1 MAKRWLVL
9 RVQSNRE
16 VSVCRTLQ
24 EKIRIEALE
33 GEITRVLVPT
43 ESVSVMKSG
52 KRRIMERKLYPGYVF
67 VEMDVKEDG
76 TIPERAWFLI
86 RETNGVGDF
95 IGTEGGKYSKPVAM
109 ETHEVEKLLI
119 QVDKA
124 PDQAPTLKIDFKKGD
139 SVKIKEGPFEN
150 FDGVVDEVV
159 PSKGL
164 VKVIVTIFGRP
175 TPVELEYWMVEAI

>member
-16 VSVCRTLQ
+16 VTVSRTLE
-24 EKIRIEALE
+24 EKIKIEALE
-33 GEITRVLVPT
+33 EVITRVLVPT
-43 ESVSVMKSG
+43 ESVSVIKAG
-52 KRRIMERKLYPGYVF
+52 KRRVMERKLYPGYVF
-67 VEMDVKEDG
+67 IEMNVNEDG
-76 TIPERAWFLI
+76 TIPEKAWFLI
-86 RETNGVGDF
+86 RETSGVGDF
-95 IGTEGGKYSKPVAM
+95 IGTEGGKYSKPTPM
-109 ETHEVEKLLI
+109 MTHEVEKMLG

-124 PDQAPTLKIDFKKGD
+124 PDQQPSLKIDFKKGD

-150 FDGVVDEVV
+150 FDGVVDEVI

-175 TPVELEYWMVEAI
+175 TPVELEYWMVELI

>member
-16 VSVCRTLQ
+16 ITVCRTLE
-24 EKIRIEALE
+24 EKVKIEDLE
-33 GEITRVLVPT
+33 DEITRVLVPT

-52 KRRIMERKLYPGYVF
+52 KRRVTERKLYPGYVF
-67 VEMDVKEDG
+67 VEMNVKEDG

-95 IGTEGGKYSKPVAM
+95 IGTEGGKYSKPSAM
-109 ETHEVEKLLI
+109 ESYEVEKMLG
-119 QVDKA
+119 QVDRA
-124 PDQAPTLKIDFKKGD
+124 EEAEPSLKIDFKNGD

-150 FDGVVDEVV
+150 FDGVIDEVT
-159 PSKGL
+159 PGKGL

-175 TPVELEYWMVEAI
+175 TPVELECWMVEPI

>member
-1 MAKRWLVL
+1 MPKRWLVL

-16 VSVCRTLQ
+16 NAVSKTLE
-24 EKIRIEALE
+24 EKVRIEGLE
-33 GEITRVLVPT
+33 DEITRILVPT

-52 KRRIMERKLYPGYVF
+52 KRRVMERKLYPGYVF
-67 VEMDVKEDG
+67 VEVDCKPDG
-76 TIPERAWFLI
+76 TVPERAWFLI

-95 IGTEGGKYSKPVAM
+95 IGTEGGKYSKPSAM
-109 ETHEVEKLLI
+109 EQHEVEKLLG
-119 QVDKA
+119 QVEKA
-124 PDQAPTLKIDFKKGD
+124 PDAEPSLTINFAKGD

-159 PSKGL
+159 PAKGL

-175 TPVELEYWMVEAI
+175 TPVELEYWMVEPV

>member
-1 MAKRWLVL
+1 MPKCWLVL

-16 VSVCRTLQ
+16 MTVCRTLE
-24 EKIRIEALE
+24 EKIKIEALE
-33 GEITRVLVPT
+33 DEIMRVLVPT
-43 ESVSVMKSG
+43 ESVSMMKAG
-52 KRRIMERKLYPGYVF
+52 KRRVMERKLYPGYVF
-67 VEMDVKEDG
+67 VEMNVKEDG

-95 IGTEGGKYSKPVAM
+95 IGTEGGKYSKPSAM
-109 ETHEVEKLLI
+109 ELHEVEKMLG

-124 PDQAPTLKIDFKKGD
+124 QESEPSLKIDFKNGD

-150 FDGVVDEVV
+150 FDGVIDEVT
-159 PSKGL
+159 PGKGL

-175 TPVELEYWMVEAI
+175 TPVELEYWMVELI

>member
-1 MAKRWLVL
+1 MPKRWLVL

-16 VSVCRTLQ
+16 GAVSRTLE
-24 EKIRIEALE
+24 EKVRIEALE
-33 GEITRVLVPT
+33 SEITRILVPT
-43 ESVSVMKSG
+43 ESVSIVKGG
-52 KRRIMERKLYPGYVF
+52 KRRVLERKLYPGYVF
-67 VEMDVKEDG
+67 VEVDCKEDG
-76 TIPERAWFLI
+76 TVPERAWFLI

-95 IGTEGGKYSKPVAM
+95 IGTEGGKYSKPSAM
-109 ETHEVEKLLI
+109 ESYEVEKLLG

-124 PDQAPTLKIDFKKGD
+124 PDQAPSLKIDFKKGD

-175 TPVELEYWMVEAI
+175 TPVELEYWMVEPI

>member
-1 MAKRWLVL
+1 MPKRWLVL

-16 VSVCRTLQ
+16 GAVSRTLE
-24 EKIRIEALE
+24 EKVRIEGLE
-33 GEITRVLVPT
+33 HEITRILVPT
-43 ESVSVMKSG
+43 ESVSIVKGG
-52 KRRIMERKLYPGYVF
+52 KRRVLERKLYPGYVF
-67 VEMDVKEDG
+67 VEVDCKDDG
-76 TIPERAWFLI
+76 TVPERAWFLI

-95 IGTEGGKYSKPVAM
+95 IGTEGGKYSKPAAM
-109 ETHEVEKLLI
+109 EPHEVEKMLG
-119 QVDKA
+119 QVDKS
-124 PDQAPTLKIDFKKGD
+124 PDAQPSLKIDFQKGD

-159 PSKGL
+159 PAKGL

>member
-16 VSVCRTLQ
+16 MTVSRTIE
-24 EKIRIEALE
+24 EKVKIEALE
-33 GEITRVLVPT
+33 DEITRVLVPT
-43 ESVSVMKSG
+43 ENVSIMKGG
-52 KRRIMERKLYPGYVF
+52 KRRVMERKLYPGYVF

-95 IGTEGGKYSKPVAM
+95 IGTEGGKYSKPSAM
-109 ETHEVEKLLI
+109 EPHEVEKMLG
-119 QVDKA
+119 QVDKSESA
-124 PDQAPTLKIDFKKGD
+124 EPSLKIDFKKGD

-150 FDGVVDEVV
+150 FDGMIDEVD
-159 PSKGL
+159 SAKGR

-175 TPVELEYWMVEAI
+175 TPVELEYWMVEMI